1 MLYQN
6 MYDNQI
12 YAVGQGPSQT
22 TVNAPNPVTTMGA
35 PIVIRG
41 SVMDISAGTKQ
52 NQQAADFPSGVPA
65 VSDASQSQW
74 MEYVYMQKPMPT
86 NATGVPVVIS
96 VIDSNN
102 NLRQIG
108 TATTDTS
115 GMYTLTWTPDIQGNY
130 TVIANFG
137 GTNSYYPSSA
147 ETSFYAGV
155 APVAS
160 SSPQPVASQEPVGTY
175 ITLAVVAI
183 IVAIAIGFAV
193 TIITLRKRP

>member
-1 MLYQN
+1 
-6 MYDNQI
+6 
-12 YAVGQGPSQT
+12 
-22 TVNAPNPVTTMGA
+22 
-35 PIVIRG
+35 
-41 SVMDISAGTKQ
+41 MDISAGTKQ
-52 NQQAADFPSGVPA
+52 NEQAADFPSGVPA
-65 VSDASQSQW
+65 VSDPSQSQW

-86 NATGVPVVIS
+86 NATGVPVTIS

-108 TATTDTS
+108 TATTNTS

-130 TVIANFG
+130 TVIATFG

-147 ETSFYAGV
+147 ETSFYAGA
-155 APVAS
+155 APAATA
-160 SSPQPVASQEPVGTY
+160 SPQPAASQEPVGTY

-183 IVAIAIGFAV
+183 IIIVIAIGFAV